1 MAHQSTMKSVL
12 ETALAICAENGGE
25 ATTDQVSI
33 RMQAGDR
40 TSHKRVLNILSDL
53 LRQGRLSRVRQ
64 GVYGPPTGAPPPAQ
78 LAEVMW
84 RILRMRRRVT
94 VEDLVEMAGA
104 SRKYA
109 MEWLRMLVKREVVVK
124 HQLTGGKAFWQLVND
139 QLEPPAN
146 TDKAASLR
154 ALRRKRK
161 TNALKMIEEAKRALG
176 LACEAVK
183 ELDD

>member
-1 MAHQSTMKSVL
+1 
-12 ETALAICAENGGE
+12 
-25 ATTDQVSI
+25 
-33 RMQAGDR
+33 
-40 TSHKRVLNILSDL
+40 
-53 LRQGRLSRVRQ
+53 
-64 GVYGPPTGAPPPAQ
+64 
-78 LAEVMW
+78 
-84 RILRMRRRVT
+84 
-94 VEDLVEMAGA
+94 MAGA